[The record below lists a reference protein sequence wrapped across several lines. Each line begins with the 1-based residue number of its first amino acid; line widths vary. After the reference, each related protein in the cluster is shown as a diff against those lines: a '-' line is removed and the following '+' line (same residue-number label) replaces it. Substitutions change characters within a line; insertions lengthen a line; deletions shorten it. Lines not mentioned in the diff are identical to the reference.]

1 LPGLA
6 ATAVLNAIWIW
17 NELAIALGLTFK
29 NAQTLTVAITS
40 YRGYAAVEWGPMTA
54 ASILAILPMLLTAFL
69 AQRWIV
75 KGLTL
80 GAVKG

>member
-1 LPGLA
+1 
-6 ATAVLNAIWIW
+6 
-17 NELAIALGLTFK
+17 
-29 NAQTLTVAITS
+29 
-40 YRGYAAVEWGPMTA
+40 MTA